1 MAKLQIIFMNIL
13 LLIVLLGLGAYIIA
27 MSYPFYTMELP
38 IKVENGERQPYRPG
52 EYVQISTHRKSKINT
67 AVDAFRELV
76 RVGDDGSE
84 YEIEKIRYT
93 VGFDKGEKPVTL
105 FYQLPNNCELL
116 KTGNYKYTGTAT
128 YKVFGIVERSAPF
141 YTELFKVRGCAPDDE
156 ANDENNDNQIG
167 PAKVAE

>member
-13 LLIVLLGLGAYIIA
+13 LLIVLLGLGLYIVA

-38 IKVENGERQPYRPG
+38 LKVANHEKQPYSPG
-52 EYVQISTHRKSKINT
+52 EYVQISTHRKSRINT
-67 AVDAFRELV
+67 EVDAFRELV
-76 RVGDDGSE
+76 RVGDGGSE
-84 YEIEKIRYT
+84 YEIEKVRYA
-93 VGFDKGEKPVTL
+93 VGFDKGEKDVAL

-116 KTGNYKYTGTAT
+116 KSGDYKYTGMAT
-128 YKVFGIVERSAPF
+128 YKVFGIVERTIPF
-141 YTELFKVRGCAPDDE
+141 HTELFKVAGCEPDDE